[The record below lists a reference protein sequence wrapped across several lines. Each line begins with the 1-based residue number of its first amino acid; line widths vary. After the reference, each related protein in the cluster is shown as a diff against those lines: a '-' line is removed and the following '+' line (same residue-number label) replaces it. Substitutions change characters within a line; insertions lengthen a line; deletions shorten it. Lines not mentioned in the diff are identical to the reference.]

1 MLGNL
6 ETSDNVTENHIIDKH
21 YVVQWAFSSIQF
33 LCTHK
38 YTHTHTNNC
47 KLHSQN

>member
-21 YVVQWAFSSIQF
+21 YVVQMAFPLFNSYAHTN
-33 LCTHK
+33 THK
-38 YTHTHTNNC
+38 
-47 KLHSQN
+47 